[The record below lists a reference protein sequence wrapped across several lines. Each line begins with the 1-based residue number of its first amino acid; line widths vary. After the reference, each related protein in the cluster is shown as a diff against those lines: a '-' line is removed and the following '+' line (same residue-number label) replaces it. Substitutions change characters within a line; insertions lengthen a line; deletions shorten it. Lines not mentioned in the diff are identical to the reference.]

1 MTTTTLDT
9 VKHINHFTNDFTTTD
24 GVRICTPIYIDIPT
38 AQRKEILN
46 KVREIAST
54 PAAVVTPITQSGI
67 SVQNSASQEQQIV
80 QFLGLDLA
88 NLRNTL
94 FQRGGLSVDLVLKL
108 QAITGLVFVD
118 QKTFAAAFKQKQ
130 AAIKSFMEEH
140 DVDPST

>member
-1 MTTTTLDT
+1 MTTTLTT
-9 VKHINHFTNDFTTTD
+9 TKHINHFSNDLTTKE
-24 GVRICTPIYIDIPT
+24 GVRICTPLYIDLTT

-46 KVREIAST
+46 KVREVAYE
-54 PAAVVTPITQSGI
+54 PAAVNIPPTQSGI
-67 SVQNSASQEQQIV
+67 TVENYSNREPEIV
-80 QFLGLDLA
+80 MKLGMDLA
-88 NLRNTL
+88 NLRNAL

-140 DVDPST
+140 DVNPST

>member
-1 MTTTTLDT
+1 MTTLQTT
-9 VKHINHFTNDFTTTD
+9 KHINHFSNDLTTKE
-24 GVRICTPIYIDIPT
+24 GVRICTPLYVDLTT

-46 KVREIAST
+46 KVREVAYE
-54 PAAVVTPITQSGI
+54 PAAVSIPPTQSGI
-67 SVQNSASQEQQIV
+67 TVENYSNRENEIV
-80 QFLGLDLA
+80 MRLGMDLA
-88 NLRNTL
+88 NLRNAL

-140 DVDPST
+140 DVNPST